1 MNSPERSDV
10 PRGAAGPTG
19 APGAP
24 GMPAAPGAGAIRT
37 MLVDDHALLR
47 AGIRS
52 LLEREESISVVG
64 EANSYEEAL
73 AGVTRCRPDVMVVDL
88 KLTAGTEYEGLRLVT
103 EVASRHPEVASL
115 VLTTFLDD
123 DLVVRAVKAGARGY
137 VVKDVDTTE
146 LVRAIAAVSGGGSAF
161 DPRSATAVLR
171 TVSGEGDGPDALT
184 DREREVL
191 RHLADGMSNKRIGA
205 TLYIS
210 ESTVK
215 FHIRNIIRKL
225 GVSKRTDAVYIASK
239 RGLI

>member
-1 MNSPERSDV
+1 MSTDNTAGDTTS
-10 PRGAAGPTG
+10 RGKQVRP
-19 APGAP
+19 
-24 GMPAAPGAGAIRT
+24 IRT
-37 MLVDDHALLR
+37 LLVDDHALLR
-47 AGIRS
+47 EGMRS
-52 LLEREESISVVG
+52 LLEREEVVEVVG
-64 EANSYEEAL
+64 EAGSHDAAL
-73 AGVTRCRPDVMVVDL
+73 AEVNARRPDVVVVDL
-88 KLTAGTEYEGLRLVT
+88 KLSAGTEYEGLRLIKDI
-103 EVASRHPEVASL
+103 AQRHPEVAAL

-123 DLVVRAVKAGARGY
+123 DLVVRAVRAGARGY

-146 LVRAIAAVSGGGSAF
+146 LVRAIQAVSTGGSAF
-161 DPRSATAVLR
+161 DPRSAAVVLR
-171 TVSGEGDGPDALT
+171 TVSGEAEATETLS

-191 RHLADGMSNKRIGA
+191 RLLADGMSNKRIGE

>member
-1 MNSPERSDV
+1 MNSTEVS
-10 PRGAAGPTG
+10 TG
-19 APGAP
+19 S
-24 GMPAAPGAGAIRT
+24 IRA

-52 LLEREESISVVG
+52 LLEREDTISVVG
-64 EANSYEEAL
+64 EAGSFDHAL
-73 AGVTRCRPDVMVVDL
+73 AEVARCRPDVVVVDL
-88 KLTAGTEYEGLRLVT
+88 KLTAGTEYEGLRLIT
-103 EVASRHPEVASL
+103 EIAQRHSDVASL

-146 LVRAIAAVSGGGSAF
+146 LVRAIQAVSGGGSAF
-161 DPRSATAVLR
+161 DQRSAAIVLR
-171 TVSGEGDGPDALT
+171 TVSGGGESPEALT
-184 DREREVL
+184 EREREVL
-191 RHLADGMSNKRIGA
+191 RLLADGLSNKRIGE
-205 TLYIS
+205 TLFIS

-225 GVSKRTDAVYIASK
+225 GVTKRTDAVYIASK

>member
-1 MNSPERSDV
+1 MSDNDIRR
-10 PRGAAGPTG
+10 P
-19 APGAP
+19 
-24 GMPAAPGAGAIRT
+24 IRT
-37 MLVDDHALLR
+37 LLVDDHALLR
-47 AGIRS
+47 QGMRS
-52 LLEREESISVVG
+52 LLEREDVVDVVG
-64 EANSYEEAL
+64 EAGSADAAL
-73 AGVTRCRPDVMVVDL
+73 AEVNARHPDVVVVDL
-88 KLTAGTEYEGLRLVT
+88 KLSAGTEYEGLRLI
-103 EVASRHPEVASL
+103 EQIAQRHPEVAAL

-123 DLVVRAVKAGARGY
+123 DLVVRAVRAGARGY

-146 LVRAIAAVSGGGSAF
+146 LVRAIQAVSGGGSAF
-161 DPRSATAVLR
+161 DPRSAAVVLR
-171 TVSGEGDGPDALT
+171 AVSGENDKSEALS

-191 RHLADGMSNKRIGA
+191 RLLADGLSNKRIGE

>member
-1 MNSPERSDV
+1 M
-10 PRGAAGPTG
+10 TT
-19 APGAP
+19 PGTI
-24 GMPAAPGAGAIRT
+24 AIRT

-47 AGIRS
+47 QGIRS
-52 LLEREESISVVG
+52 LLEREGAISVVG
-64 EANSYEEAL
+64 EANSLDEAL
-73 AGVTRCRPDVMVVDL
+73 SEVVRCRPDVVVVDL
-88 KLTAGTEYEGLRLVT
+88 KLTAGTEYEGLRLIREIT
-103 EVASRHPEVASL
+103 QRHPEVATL

-146 LVRAIAAVSGGGSAF
+146 LVRAIQAVSGGGSAF
-161 DPRSATAVLR
+161 DPRSTSIVLR
-171 TVSGEGDGPDALT
+171 TVSGDGTSADALT

-191 RHLADGMSNKRIGA
+191 RLLADGLSNKRIGE
-205 TLYIS
+205 TLFIS

-225 GVSKRTDAVYIASK
+225 GVTKRTDAVYTASK

>member
-1 MNSPERSDV
+1 MSAPE
-10 PRGAAGPTG
+10 TI
-19 APGAP
+19 
-24 GMPAAPGAGAIRT
+24 AIRT

-47 AGIRS
+47 QGIRS
-52 LLEREESISVVG
+52 LLEREGAISVVG
-64 EANSYEEAL
+64 EANSLDEAL
-73 AGVTRCRPDVMVVDL
+73 SEVVRCRPDVVVVDL
-88 KLTAGTEYEGLRLVT
+88 KLTAGTEYEGLRLIREIT
-103 EVASRHPEVASL
+103 QRHPDVAAL

-146 LVRAIAAVSGGGSAF
+146 LVRAIQAVSGGGSAF
-161 DPRSATAVLR
+161 DPRSSTIVLR
-171 TVSGEGDGPDALT
+171 TVSGDGGGADTLT

-191 RHLADGMSNKRIGA
+191 RLLADGLSNKRIGE
-205 TLYIS
+205 TLFIS

-225 GVSKRTDAVYIASK
+225 GVTKRTDAVYTASK

>member
-1 MNSPERSDV
+1 MSDNDIRR
-10 PRGAAGPTG
+10 P
-19 APGAP
+19 
-24 GMPAAPGAGAIRT
+24 IRT
-37 MLVDDHALLR
+37 LLVDDHALLR
-47 AGIRS
+47 QGMRS
-52 LLEREESISVVG
+52 LLEREDVVDVVG
-64 EANSYEEAL
+64 EAGSADAAL
-73 AGVTRCRPDVMVVDL
+73 AEVNARHPDVVVVDL
-88 KLTAGTEYEGLRLVT
+88 KLSAGTEYEGLRLIEQIT
-103 EVASRHPEVASL
+103 QRHPEVAAL

-123 DLVVRAVKAGARGY
+123 DLVVRAVRAGARGY

-146 LVRAIAAVSGGGSAF
+146 LVRAIQAVSGGGSAF
-161 DPRSATAVLR
+161 DPRSAAVVLR
-171 TVSGEGDGPDALT
+171 AVSGENEKSEALS

-191 RHLADGMSNKRIGA
+191 RLLADGLSNKRIGE

>member
-1 MNSPERSDV
+1 MNNPDIATTAV
-10 PRGAAGPTG
+10 
-19 APGAP
+19 
-24 GMPAAPGAGAIRT
+24 RT
-37 MLVDDHALLR
+37 ILVDDHALLR

-52 LLEREESISVVG
+52 LLEREETISVVG
-64 EANSYEEAL
+64 EADSFDQAL
-73 AGVTRCRPDVMVVDL
+73 AEVERSRPDVVVVDL
-88 KLTAGTEYEGLRLVT
+88 KLTAGTEYEGLRLIT
-103 EVASRHPEVASL
+103 EIAARHPEVASL

-146 LVRAIAAVSGGGSAF
+146 LVRAIQSVSGGGSAF
-161 DPRSATAVLR
+161 DPRSAAIVLR
-171 TVSGEGDGPDALT
+171 TVSGDGGGSETLT
-184 DREREVL
+184 EREREVL
-191 RHLADGMSNKRIGA
+191 RLLADGMSNKRIGT
-205 TLYIS
+205 TLFIS

>member
-1 MNSPERSDV
+1 MSDNDIRR
-10 PRGAAGPTG
+10 P
-19 APGAP
+19 
-24 GMPAAPGAGAIRT
+24 IRT
-37 MLVDDHALLR
+37 LLVDDHALLR
-47 AGIRS
+47 QGMRS
-52 LLEREESISVVG
+52 LLEREDVVDVVG
-64 EANSYEEAL
+64 EAGSADAAL
-73 AGVTRCRPDVMVVDL
+73 AEVNARRPDVVVVDL
-88 KLTAGTEYEGLRLVT
+88 KLSAGTEYEGLRLI
-103 EVASRHPEVASL
+103 EQIAQRHPEVAAL

-123 DLVVRAVKAGARGY
+123 DLVVRAVRAGARGY

-146 LVRAIAAVSGGGSAF
+146 LVRAIQAVSGGGSAF
-161 DPRSATAVLR
+161 DPRSAAVVLR
-171 TVSGEGDGPDALT
+171 AVSGENETSEALS

-191 RHLADGMSNKRIGA
+191 RLLADGLANKRIGE

>member
-1 MNSPERSDV
+1 MNSTEVS
-10 PRGAAGPTG
+10 TG
-19 APGAP
+19 S
-24 GMPAAPGAGAIRT
+24 IRA

-52 LLEREESISVVG
+52 LLEREDTISVVG
-64 EANSYEEAL
+64 EAGSFDHAL
-73 AGVTRCRPDVMVVDL
+73 AEVARCRPDVVVVDL
-88 KLTAGTEYEGLRLVT
+88 KLTAGTEYEGLRLIT
-103 EVASRHPEVASL
+103 EIAQRHSDVASL

-146 LVRAIAAVSGGGSAF
+146 LVRAIQAVSGGGSAF
-161 DPRSATAVLR
+161 DPRSAAIVLR
-171 TVSGEGDGPDALT
+171 TVSGGGESPEALT
-184 DREREVL
+184 EREREVL
-191 RHLADGMSNKRIGA
+191 RLLADGLSNKRIGE
-205 TLYIS
+205 TLFIS

-225 GVSKRTDAVYIASK
+225 GVTKRTDAVYIASK

>member
-1 MNSPERSDV
+1 MTTFGAQGVPQRS
-10 PRGAAGPTG
+10 T
-19 APGAP
+19 APP
-24 GMPAAPGAGAIRT
+24 GRTPQSAVRT

-47 AGIRS
+47 EGIRS
-52 LLEREESISVVG
+52 LLDREQAISVVG
-64 EANSYEEAL
+64 EADSYDAAL
-73 AGVTRCRPDVMVVDL
+73 AEIARCRPEVVVVDL
-88 KLTAGTEYEGLRLVT
+88 KLSAGTEYEGLRLVT
-103 EVASRHPEVASL
+103 ELSSRYPTVATL

-137 VVKDVDTTE
+137 VVKDIDTTE
-146 LVRAIAAVSGGGSAF
+146 LVRAIQAVWGGGSAF
-161 DPRSATAVLR
+161 DARSTAIVLR
-171 TVSGEGDGPDALT
+171 TVSGESGTSDALT

-191 RHLADGMSNKRIGA
+191 RLLADGMSNKGIGQK
-205 TLYIS
+205 LFIS

>member
-1 MNSPERSDV
+1 MSNPEL
-10 PRGAAGPTG
+10 APTG
-19 APGAP
+19 V
-24 GMPAAPGAGAIRT
+24 RT
-37 MLVDDHALLR
+37 VLVDDHALLR

-52 LLEREESISVVG
+52 LLEREDTISVVG
-64 EANSYEEAL
+64 EADSYDHAL
-73 AGVTRCRPDVMVVDL
+73 VEVQRCRPDVVVVDL
-88 KLTAGTEYEGLRLVT
+88 KLTAGTEYEGLRLIT
-103 EVASRHPEVASL
+103 EIAARYPAVASL

-146 LVRAIAAVSGGGSAF
+146 LVRAIQSVSGGGSAF
-161 DPRSATAVLR
+161 DPRSAAIVLR
-171 TVSGEGDGPDALT
+171 AVSGDGGGSETLT

-191 RHLADGMSNKRIGA
+191 RLLADGMSNKRIGH
-205 TLYIS
+205 TLFIS

-225 GVSKRTDAVYIASK
+225 GVTKRTDAVYIASK

>member
-1 MNSPERSDV
+1 MTQTRPVS
-10 PRGAAGPTG
+10 GA
-19 APGAP
+19 
-24 GMPAAPGAGAIRT
+24 AIRT

-47 AGIRS
+47 EGMRS
-52 LLEREESISVVG
+52 LLDRETVVEVVG
-64 EANSYEEAL
+64 EAASMDTAL
-73 AGVTRCRPDVMVVDL
+73 AEVNRCRPDVVVVDL
-88 KLTAGTEYEGLRLVT
+88 KLNAGADYEGLRLVA
-103 EVASRHPEVASL
+103 ELARRHPGVATL
-115 VLTTFLDD
+115 VLTTFLDE

-146 LVRAIAAVSGGGSAF
+146 LVRAIQAVSGGGSAF
-161 DPRSATAVLR
+161 DPRSAEIVLR
-171 TVSGEGDGPDALT
+171 TVSGEGDAPEALT
-184 DREREVL
+184 EREREIL
-191 RHLADGMSNKRIGA
+191 RLLAEGLSNKRIGQ

>member
-1 MNSPERSDV
+1 MN
-10 PRGAAGPTG
+10 
-19 APGAP
+19 APDTAT
-24 GMPAAPGAGAIRT
+24 AIRT

-47 AGIRS
+47 EGIRS
-52 LLEREESISVVG
+52 LLDREAAISVVG
-64 EANSYEEAL
+64 EAGSYDAAL
-73 AGVTRCRPDVMVVDL
+73 AEVQRCRPDVVVVDL
-88 KLTAGTEYEGLRLVT
+88 KLTAGTEYEGLRLIT
-103 EVASRHPEVASL
+103 EISGRHPGVATL

-123 DLVVRAVKAGARGY
+123 DLVVRAVRAGARGY

-146 LVRAIAAVSGGGSAF
+146 LVRAIQAVFGGGSAF
-161 DPRSATAVLR
+161 DPRSAAIVLR
-171 TVSGEGDGPDALT
+171 SVSGDADSPEALT

-191 RHLADGMSNKRIGA
+191 RLLADGLSNKRIGQ
-205 TLYIS
+205 TLFIS

>member
-1 MNSPERSDV
+1 MS
-10 PRGAAGPTG
+10 
-19 APGAP
+19 APHTT
-24 GMPAAPGAGAIRT
+24 AIRT

-52 LLEREESISVVG
+52 LLDRETSVSVVG
-64 EANSYEEAL
+64 EADSYDAAL
-73 AGVTRCRPDVMVVDL
+73 AEVTRCRPDVVVVDL
-88 KLTAGTEYEGLRLVT
+88 KLTAGTEYEGLRLIR
-103 EVASRHPEVASL
+103 EMAARHPGVASL

-146 LVRAIAAVSGGGSAF
+146 LVRAIQSVSGGGSAF
-161 DPRSATAVLR
+161 DPRSTAIVLR
-171 TVSGEGDGPDALT
+171 TVSGDGDGPEALT
-184 DREREVL
+184 EREREVL
-191 RHLADGMSNKRIGA
+191 RLLADGLSNKRIGM
-205 TLYIS
+205 TLFIS

>member
-1 MNSPERSDV
+1 MNSAVRVGSTP
-10 PRGAAGPTG
+10 
-19 APGAP
+19 
-24 GMPAAPGAGAIRT
+24 IRT

-47 AGIRS
+47 EGMRS
-52 LLEREESISVVG
+52 LLGREEVVDVVG
-64 EANSYEEAL
+64 EAASMDDAL
-73 AGVTRCRPDVMVVDL
+73 AEVVHCRPDVVVVDL
-88 KLTAGTEYEGLRLVT
+88 KLSAGADYEGLRLIA
-103 EVASRHPEVASL
+103 ELARRHPDVATL

-123 DLVVRAVKAGARGY
+123 DLVVRAVRAGARGY

-146 LVRAIAAVSGGGSAF
+146 LVRAIQAVSSGGSAF
-161 DPRSATAVLR
+161 DPRSAAVVLR
-171 TVSGEGDGPDALT
+171 TVSGDVDSPEVLT

-191 RHLADGMSNKRIGA
+191 RLLADGLSNKVIGQ

>member
-1 MNSPERSDV
+1 MSDNDIRR
-10 PRGAAGPTG
+10 P
-19 APGAP
+19 
-24 GMPAAPGAGAIRT
+24 IRT
-37 MLVDDHALLR
+37 LLVDDHALLR
-47 AGIRS
+47 QGMRS
-52 LLEREESISVVG
+52 LLEREDVVEVVG
-64 EANSYEEAL
+64 EAGSADAAL
-73 AGVTRCRPDVMVVDL
+73 AEVNARHPDVVVVDL
-88 KLTAGTEYEGLRLVT
+88 KLSAGTEYEGLRLI
-103 EVASRHPEVASL
+103 EQIAQRHPEVAAL

-123 DLVVRAVKAGARGY
+123 DLVVRAVRAGARGY

-146 LVRAIAAVSGGGSAF
+146 LVRAIQAVSGGGSAF
-161 DPRSATAVLR
+161 DPRSAAVVLR
-171 TVSGEGDGPDALT
+171 AVSGENEKSEALS

-191 RHLADGMSNKRIGA
+191 RLLADGLSNKRIGE

>member
-1 MNSPERSDV
+1 MSSVE
-10 PRGAAGPTG
+10 AI
-19 APGAP
+19 PGSTSS
-24 GMPAAPGAGAIRT
+24 IRT

-47 AGIRS
+47 EGIRS
-52 LLEREESISVVG
+52 LLDRESVISVVG
-64 EANSYEEAL
+64 EADSFEGAL
-73 AGVTRCRPDVMVVDL
+73 AEVQRCRPDVVVVDL
-88 KLTAGTEYEGLRLVT
+88 KLSAGIEYEGLRLVT
-103 EVASRHPEVASL
+103 EIAARHPDVATL

-146 LVRAIAAVSGGGSAF
+146 LVRAIQAVSGGGSAF
-161 DPRSATAVLR
+161 DPRSAAIVLR
-171 TVSGEGDGPDALT
+171 TVSGDGDSPEALT

-191 RHLADGMSNKRIGA
+191 RLLADGLSNKRIGQ
-205 TLYIS
+205 TLFIS

-225 GVSKRTDAVYIASK
+225 SVSKRTDAVYIASK

>member
-1 MNSPERSDV
+1 MTQTRPVS
-10 PRGAAGPTG
+10 GA
-19 APGAP
+19 
-24 GMPAAPGAGAIRT
+24 AIRT

-47 AGIRS
+47 EGMRS
-52 LLEREESISVVG
+52 LLDRETVVEVVG
-64 EANSYEEAL
+64 EAASMDTAL
-73 AGVTRCRPDVMVVDL
+73 AEVNRCRPDVVVVDL
-88 KLTAGTEYEGLRLVT
+88 KLSAGADYEGLRLVA
-103 EVASRHPEVASL
+103 ELARRHPGVATL
-115 VLTTFLDD
+115 VLTTFLDE

-146 LVRAIAAVSGGGSAF
+146 LVRAIQAVSGGGSAF
-161 DPRSATAVLR
+161 DPRSAEIVLR
-171 TVSGEGDGPDALT
+171 TVSGEGDAPEALT
-184 DREREVL
+184 EREREIL
-191 RHLADGMSNKRIGA
+191 RLLAEGLSNKRIGQ

>member
-1 MNSPERSDV
+1 M
-10 PRGAAGPTG
+10 T
-19 APGAP
+19 APGSDP
-24 GMPAAPGAGAIRT
+24 GIRT

-47 AGIRS
+47 EGIRS
-52 LLEREESISVVG
+52 LLDREPGISVVG
-64 EANSYEEAL
+64 EAGSFDAAL
-73 AGVTRCRPDVMVVDL
+73 AEVERCRPDVLVVDL
-88 KLTAGTEYEGLRLVT
+88 KLTAGTEYEGLRLIT
-103 EVASRHPEVASL
+103 EITSRHPGVAAL

-146 LVRAIAAVSGGGSAF
+146 LVRAIAAVSSGGSAF
-161 DPRSATAVLR
+161 DPRSTAIVLR
-171 TVSGEGDGPDALT
+171 TVSGDTDSSGTLT

-191 RHLADGMSNKRIGA
+191 RLLADGMSNKVIGQ
-205 TLYIS
+205 TLFIS

-225 GVSKRTDAVYIASK
+225 GVSKRTDAVYTASK

>member
-1 MNSPERSDV
+1 MNSAEI
-10 PRGAAGPTG
+10 TT
-19 APGAP
+19 
-24 GMPAAPGAGAIRT
+24 GAIRT

-52 LLEREESISVVG
+52 LLEREDTISVVG
-64 EANSYEEAL
+64 EADSFAEAL
-73 AGVTRCRPDVMVVDL
+73 AEVARCTPDVVVVDL
-88 KLTAGTEYEGLRLVT
+88 KLTAGTEYEGLRLIT
-103 EVASRHPEVASL
+103 EIAHRHSDVASL

-146 LVRAIAAVSGGGSAF
+146 LVRAIQAVSGGGSAF
-161 DPRSATAVLR
+161 DPRSAAIVLR
-171 TVSGEGDGPDALT
+171 TVSGGGESPEALT

-191 RHLADGMSNKRIGA
+191 RLLADGLSNKRIGE
-205 TLYIS
+205 TLFIS

-225 GVSKRTDAVYIASK
+225 GVTKRTDAVYTASK

>member
-1 MNSPERSDV
+1 MNSAEV
-10 PRGAAGPTG
+10 TTG
-19 APGAP
+19 S
-24 GMPAAPGAGAIRT
+24 IRT

-52 LLEREESISVVG
+52 LLEREETISVVG
-64 EANSYEEAL
+64 EAGSFDHAL
-73 AGVTRCRPDVMVVDL
+73 AEVARCSPDVVVVDL
-88 KLTAGTEYEGLRLVT
+88 KLTAGTEYEGLRLIT
-103 EVASRHPEVASL
+103 EIARRHRDVASL

-146 LVRAIAAVSGGGSAF
+146 LVRAIQAVSGGGSAF
-161 DPRSATAVLR
+161 DPRSAAIVLR
-171 TVSGEGDGPDALT
+171 TVSGGGESPEALT
-184 DREREVL
+184 EREREVL
-191 RHLADGMSNKRIGA
+191 RLLADGLSNKKIGE
-205 TLYIS
+205 TLFIS

-225 GVSKRTDAVYIASK
+225 GVTKRTDAVYIASK